1 MDREGAVSL
10 LSDMT
15 AATSRP
21 TLAQARLEDLVDR
34 FSMADRYGV
43 APKDDG
49 WEPTWNLNAAA
60 AEGWR
65 LKAAAVAGDFNFSAD
80 GASYSKADVLAHCLE
95 LEAKFAALSHGTIQT
110 EANWDPLRMNL
121 PRDWDGNLIP

>member
-10 LSDMT
+10 LSDMC

-21 TLAQARLEDLVDR
+21 ALSPERLEDLVDR
-34 FSMADRYGV
+34 YATADRYDVFPGS
-43 APKDDG
+43 DG

-60 AEGWR
+60 AEAWR
-65 LKAAAVAGDFNFSAD
+65 LKASAVAGDFNFSAD

-95 LEAKFAALSHGTIQT
+95 MEAKYAALSHGTMQT
-110 EANWDPLRMNL
+110 AAHFDPMRLGL
-121 PRDWDGNLIP
+121 PADWDGNLIP